1 MTPRP
6 NPAILSRKQ
15 DPVSA
20 VMNEHARGNRRPAS
34 YRDVLDAPAHM
45 VAELIEGALHLHP
58 RPASRHA
65 LAGSSLGIEIGGPF
79 QKGRNGPGGWWIL
92 DEPELHLGPDVLVP
106 DLAGWRRERMPDFPD
121 TPWFELPP
129 DWVCEV
135 LSPGTRRTDLTDKRR
150 LYATAGVADLWFVDS
165 GCPDPRGLCPSGGP
179 LGAGHRPQGRRG
191 GAGPALRGD
200 LLPARG
206 PLAGLGAATE
216 AAPVRRSGRRRSPL
230 PFPGATRPAKPRP
243 VTPRGA
249 ACARACRRA

>member
-1 MTPRP
+1 
-6 NPAILSRKQ
+6 
-15 DPVSA
+15 
-20 VMNEHARGNRRPAS
+20 MNEHARGNRRPAS

-150 LYATAGVADLWFVDS
+150 LYAAAGIARLWFVDPAARTLEAFVLREGRWVLAAALKDDEAVRVPPFEAIS
-165 GCPDPRGLCPSGGP
+165 FP
-179 LGAGHRPQGRRG
+179 LGALWP
-191 GAGPALRGD
+191 D
-200 LLPARG
+200 
-206 PLAGLGAATE
+206 
-216 AAPVRRSGRRRSPL
+216 
-230 PFPGATRPAKPRP
+230 
-243 VTPRGA
+243 
-249 ACARACRRA
+249 